1 MKNTGIWLDKEKAHI
16 VTIENDEVY
25 FLTIKSEVENYHVS
39 GGSGTKFKGGPQDVV
54 QDSKYSDREK
64 QQLKTYFKTIVS
76 HINKSNK
83 IAVFGPAETPNKFVK
98 ELKENYKPVGA
109 KVVNVERSDSMTDN
123 QLKAMVHTFFKNH

>member
-16 VTIENDEVY
+16 VTVENDEVH
-25 FLTIKSEVENYHVS
+25 FSTIKSEVENYHVS

-76 HINKSNK
+76 HLNESNK
-83 IAVFGPAETPNKFVK
+83 IAIFGPAETPNKFVK

-123 QLKAMVHTFFKNH
+123 QIKAMVRTFFKNH